1 MKKYI
6 SFFLVVS
13 LLVCFCVPT
22 NAVGGGGVLPP
33 GVPIETPNGLNADV
47 LPQTRENSIPTQYIV
62 LPYTMEASIG
72 SSVYSNYYFKS
83 TTGELYTVFNGDI
96 DFLGQPSSINADVTI
111 SLYRTSDNK
120 LVQSH
125 VYANNTQWSN
135 RVLKWNGIDR
145 YDNHYIKVSKNTI
158 IGRLNFTLEISQY
171 P

>member
-1 MKKYI
+1 M
-6 SFFLVVS
+6 
-13 LLVCFCVPT
+13 
-22 NAVGGGGVLPP
+22 
-33 GVPIETPNGLNADV
+33 PIETPNGLNADV
-47 LPQTRENSIPTQYIV
+47 LPQTRGDNIPTQYHT
-62 LPYTMEASIG
+62 LPYTMEAGIV

-83 TTGELYTVFNGDI
+83 TTGELYTVFNGEI
-96 DFLGQPSSINADVTI
+96 EFLGQPSSTNADVTI
-111 SLYRTSDNK
+111 SLYRTSDNA

-158 IGRLNFTLEISQY
+158 IGTLNFTLEISQY